1 MQGCVGADYIF
12 EARLESYQNPTH
24 ALQNGDCCDGDPN
37 AMGVC
42 TGSCNN
48 IFTFCIQ
55 ESNATGNN
63 LALPLCPFLR
73 VFSGVFQ
80 DNDDISF
87 DEDLG
92 NGVSNPLTFNRSGAW
107 PVSQEYV
114 LVSFPG
120 QMNWE

>member
-1 MQGCVGADYIF
+1 MGADYIF
-12 EARLESYQNPTH
+12 EAQLESYQNPTH
-24 ALQNGDCCDGDPN
+24 SLQNGDCCDGDQN
-37 AMGVC
+37 TMGVC
-42 TGSCNN
+42 TDPCDNV
-48 IFTFCIQ
+48 FTFCVK
-55 ESNATGNN
+55 ESTDTGSN
-63 LALPLCPFLR
+63 LAPPFCPFLR
-73 VFSGVFQ
+73 DVSGVFQ

-87 DEDLG
+87 GEDLG